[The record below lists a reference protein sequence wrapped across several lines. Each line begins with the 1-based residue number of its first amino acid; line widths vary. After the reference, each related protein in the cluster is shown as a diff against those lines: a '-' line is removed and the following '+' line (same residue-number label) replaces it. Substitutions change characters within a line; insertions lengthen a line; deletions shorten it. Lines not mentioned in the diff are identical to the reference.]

1 MEEALLSTKNALIDE
16 EKSLAEMVAERDK
29 IREEFEQQGG
39 SDLNLKRALR
49 DKDHDIL
56 VKEGDICLLKKRIK
70 RLSYK
75 IEIASKMSEMEL
87 EEDIEDLK
95 ALLDNVGKRL
105 QKNKEKVVET
115 FDNMLKIQERG
126 QELVGEIEASKQKA
140 LDECDIRSDKLQARL
155 DARQQ
160 YVDQKK
166 AEIREIRRA
175 SGIPDPEEL
184 AEIRRLAALN
194 HAASFDD

>member
-16 EKSLAEMVAERDK
+16 EKTLAEMVAERDK
-29 IREEFEQQGG
+29 IRKEFEQQGG